1 MMMKRIVS
9 LSLVVVVTLAFIG
22 CGPKAQLKP
31 DFEKLNVASLA
42 VLPIIDKSEL
52 PQDQVAA
59 AFQGLA
65 QELRNA
71 GFLVLDDSI
80 TQSVCPSMPCPEQR
94 RLFDDYLV
102 DATVQLTIDSTT
114 QTNVLAGYYND
125 LSGSLTLNNKNG
137 EELAKIT
144 GTEREKGGLLF
155 NTSQILQGLIS
166 QSRNEGVGKLL
177 NPFFRKLVAQVPSP
191 SAQAQRNT
199 DATTIAIKS
208 INTRVTGADE
218 REICVSATPRSLAF
232 VLLGRIKSNLPEIS
246 PGKYCRQYFLNASF
260 GTGSAEIEVRSP
272 VGNSIRSPLTLA
284 DAPDCNISQSV
295 TLAAA
300 ATRFPAINFSC
311 PTESG
316 KGPLKFVIF
325 KSDNQL
331 PKYLKIGE
339 SNGREWVDRSATA
352 GTSEQYVVIAKT
364 AHGDRSLPIFLTA
377 MPSPQASTEKKD
389 K

>member
-1 MMMKRIVS
+1 MS
-9 LSLVVVVTLAFIG
+9 G

-31 DFEKLNVASLA
+31 GFETLNVASLA

-52 PQDQVAA
+52 PQDQVAT
-59 AFQGLA
+59 AFQGLT

-80 TQSVCPSMPCPEQR
+80 TQSVCPSIPCPEQQ
-94 RLFDDYLV
+94 RLFTDYLV

-114 QTNVLAGYYND
+114 QTNILAGYYND

-137 EELAKIT
+137 EELAKVT
-144 GTEREKGGLLF
+144 ATEREKGGLLF
-155 NTSQILQGLIS
+155 NTSQIFQGLIS

-191 SAQAQRNT
+191 NAQAQKNT

-208 INTRVTGADE
+208 IESRVTGGDE
-218 REICVSATPRSLAF
+218 REICVSATPRSLVF

-260 GTGSAEIEVRSP
+260 GTSTAEIEVRSP
-272 VGNSIRSPLTLA
+272 FGNSIRSPLMLA
-284 DAPDCNISQSV
+284 DAPGCNISQSV
-295 TLAAA
+295 TLAS
-300 ATRFPAINFSC
+300 ATSRFPAINFSC
-311 PTESG
+311 PNEPG
-316 KGPLKFVIF
+316 KGQLKFIIF
-325 KSDNQL
+325 KSDNQM
-331 PKYLKIGE
+331 PRYSKIGE
-339 SNGREWVDRSATA
+339 SNGREWIDRSATA
-352 GTSEQYVVIAKT
+352 ATSEQYVVIAKT
-364 AHGDRSLPIFLTA
+364 AHGDRSLPIFLTPA
-377 MPSPQASTEKKD
+377 PPAQATTEKKD